1 MATELRNGPDVS
13 MSGLVT
19 GIIKDVQD
27 LLAQQLT
34 LFKEEIARDVR
45 QTKEAAKV
53 LALGLGVCLGGIG
66 LLLLMLVHLLNWAT
80 NNALPLWACY
90 GIVGGVLAVLGGVL
104 LYLGKSRIEAIPPF
118 PQESAQALKENVECL
133 MNPK

>member
-104 LYLGKSRIEAIPPF
+104 LYLGKSRIEAIWMRASLLDGKP
-118 PQESAQALKENVECL
+118 S
-133 MNPK
+133 